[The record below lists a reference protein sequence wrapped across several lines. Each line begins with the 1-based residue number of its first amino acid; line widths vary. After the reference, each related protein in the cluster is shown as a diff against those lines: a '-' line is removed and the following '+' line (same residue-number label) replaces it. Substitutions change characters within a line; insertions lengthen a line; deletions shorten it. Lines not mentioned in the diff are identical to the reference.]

1 MSPDAELITAAP
13 TQYIAMVRKLIMDD
27 AKGWSADIMRTAF
40 TALSLRSS
48 EDLSNS
54 LMVLCSAL

>member
-1 MSPDAELITAAP
+1 
-13 TQYIAMVRKLIMDD
+13 MVRKLIMDD
-27 AKGWSADIMRTAF
+27 AKGCSADMIRTAF

-54 LMVLCSAL
+54 PMVLCSAL